1 MVMCGDVAH
10 TAIHHARLMTTHK
23 RDTTNVGGVLQIIL
37 TQPRRP
43 NVDPVSVMP
52 PSSLVTLAVQFAKHF
67 ETGETLPN
75 DLFEKLCAQR
85 TYMAGS
91 GMLRQL
97 YFGQVCYE
105 YDSQMFCFFSHI
117 CAVCVFFFS

>member
-1 MVMCGDVAH
+1 MMKQQKAVTMVMCGDVAH
-10 TAIHHARLMTTHK
+10 TAMHLARLITTHK
-23 RDTTNVGGVLQIIL
+23 RDTTHVGGVLQIIL

-43 NVDPVSVMP
+43 SVDRSPSAMP
-52 PSSLVTLAVQFAKHF
+52 LSSLVTLAVQFAKHF

-97 YFGQVCYE
+97 YFGQVC
-105 YDSQMFCFFSHI
+105 F
-117 CAVCVFFFS
+117 